1 MRDAD
6 RASASEFDADN
17 MTPRELRAD
26 VPALGD
32 AAYFNFGAHGPSPK
46 YVVEAAS
53 AFVADHEYG
62 SATTDPYTRAFET
75 YETVRERIAAF
86 VGAAPDEIALTES
99 TTDGINRIADGIDW
113 ESGDVVVRT
122 DLEHPAGVLPWKR
135 LEREGVEVRVV
146 ETENG
151 RIDREAYAD
160 AVTGARLV
168 CFSAITWT
176 HGTRL
181 PVTDLVE
188 IATDA
193 GAFTLVDAVQSPGQ
207 TEMNVADWGADAVAA
222 AGHKWVLGPWGAGFL
237 YVDRDAAAELSP
249 RTVGY
254 RSVESP
260 TAAEIE
266 YKRGAKRFEVGST
279 TAAAHVGLV
288 EALDTIDAVG
298 LDVIQDRIES
308 LTDRLKAGIPAD
320 RLLSPHEYESGLV
333 TIDVDD
339 PEATVERL
347 AADDIVVR
355 SLPHPDRSASRSMPC
370 PPKPRLTGSSRQSA
384 RSGEFGDGYRP
395 SQKHSLGAV

>member
-1 MRDAD
+1 MADAN
-6 RASASEFDADN
+6 RMNASEIDARG
-17 MTPRELRAD
+17 MTARELRAD
-26 VPALGD
+26 VPALGE

-53 AFVADHEYG
+53 AFIADHEYG
-62 SATTDPYTRAFET
+62 SATTDPYAHAFET

-86 VGAAPDEIALTES
+86 VGAESDEIALSES
-99 TTDGINRIADGIDW
+99 TTDGINRIAGAIDW
-113 ESGDVVVRT
+113 KPGDVVVRT
-122 DLEHPAGVLPWKR
+122 DVEHPAGVLPWKR
-135 LEREGVEVRVV
+135 LEREGVEVRVL
-146 ETENG
+146 ETEDG
-151 RIDREAYAD
+151 RIDPEAYAD
-160 AVTGARLV
+160 AVADARLV

-176 HGTRL
+176 HGTQL
-181 PVTDLVE
+181 PVAELVD
-188 IATDA
+188 IADEA

-207 TEMNVADWGADAVAA
+207 VPMNVADWGADAVAA

-237 YVDRDAAAELSP
+237 YVDREAAAEMAP

-260 TAAEIE
+260 NAAEIE

-288 EALDTIDAVG
+288 EAIDAIEAVG
-298 LDVIQDRIES
+298 LDAIRDRIRS
-308 LTDRLKAGIPAD
+308 LTDRLKRGIPPE
-320 RLLSPHEYESGLV
+320 RLLSPRRYESGLV

-355 SLPHPDRSASRSMPC
+355 SLPHPDAIRVSVHAVSTEAEID
-370 PPKPRLTGSSRQSA
+370 RLIEA
-384 RSGEFGDGYRP
+384 
-395 SQKHSLGAV
+395 LGREW

>member
-298 LDVIQDRIES
+298 LDVIQDRIEL

-355 SLPHPDRSASRSMPC
+355 SLPHPDAVRVSVHAVSTEAEID
-370 PPKPRLTGSSRQSA
+370 RLIEGV
-384 RSGEFGDGYRP
+384 GEEW
-395 SQKHSLGAV
+395 